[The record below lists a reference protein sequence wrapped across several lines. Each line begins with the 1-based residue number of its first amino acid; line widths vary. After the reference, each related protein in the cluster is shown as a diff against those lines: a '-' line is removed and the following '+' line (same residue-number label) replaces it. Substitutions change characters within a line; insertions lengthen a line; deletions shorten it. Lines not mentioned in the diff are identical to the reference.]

1 MNRNLCVVVCAL
13 LTIGLCAQSSYAAQ
27 PSQSGIAKVNHV
39 IIAMQE
45 NHSFDNYF
53 GVLALA
59 QGSPYHSPAR
69 GNSCAR
75 DPNPATCVEGLSCIA
90 HPDGTYTCS
99 NSNPDASGSNVSAF
113 HSNDYCPA
121 PDLDHGWAS
130 SHKEGN
136 YLAPNSMLKSSPN
149 DGFARVNDLTEQPD
163 NGVETATEDKTM
175 GFYNEDDLPFYYS
188 LAETFAIDD
197 HYHCDVVGPTVPN
210 RFYLMAATSFG
221 HLTTTEI
228 VPPAGGY
235 KPVTGTIFDK
245 LDAAGITWVDYFSDI
260 PQAGEFRAQDA
271 THFKPV
277 ASFFTDA
284 ATGNLPQVALVDPL
298 LAGET
303 NLATDEH
310 PPHDVRAGEYFMSQ
324 IVSAVRT
331 SPNWKDSILF
341 ITYDEH
347 GGAYDHQAPPPA
359 SQQGALN
366 PDGINPG
373 QCEDISNPPASTKP
387 GGGANC
393 STSQTVDAP
402 QLCPTFTVTGP
413 YPSSCANFNQLGFR
427 VPFIAVSP
435 FAKPHY
441 VSHTTGDHTS
451 ILKLIETRWLH
462 GVNLTLRD
470 KNANPLLDLFDFA
483 NAPLMN
489 VNLSLLAP
497 APPPNLA
504 TDGNGSCTTP
514 STSVP

>member
-1 MNRNLCVVVCAL
+1 MKRSVGVVVCAVL
-13 LTIGLCAQSSYAAQ
+13 AIGVSARSSRAAG
-27 PSQSGIAKVNHV
+27 PSGLAKVNHV

-53 GVLALA
+53 GALALA
-59 QGSPYHSPAR
+59 QNSPYHSPAP
-69 GNSCAR
+69 GKTSCAG
-75 DPNPATCVEGLSCIA
+75 DPHPTTCVEGLSCTV
-90 HPDGTYTCS
+90 HSDGTYSCT
-99 NSNPDASGSNVSAF
+99 NSNPDDSGPPVLSF

-136 YLAPNSMLKSSPN
+136 YSLPNSMLKSSPN
-149 DGFARVNDLTEQPD
+149 NGFVRVNDQTEQTD
-163 NGVETATEDKTM
+163 NGVETPTDDDTM
-175 GFYNEDDLPFYYS
+175 GFYSEDDLPFYYS

-197 HYHCDVVGPTVPN
+197 HYHASVVGPTIPN
-210 RFYLMAATSFG
+210 RFYLMVATSFG
-221 HLTTTEI
+221 HLTTSEI
-228 VPPAGGY
+228 VPPPAGGY
-235 KPVTGTIFDK
+235 KPITGTIFDL
-245 LDAAGITWVDYFSDI
+245 LDAANITWVDYFSDV
-260 PQAGEFRAQDA
+260 PQAAEFRTPDA

-277 ASFFTDA
+277 AAFFTDA

-310 PPHDVRAGEYFMSQ
+310 PPHDIRAGEYYMSQ
-324 IVSAVRT
+324 IVSAVRN

-347 GGAYDHQAPPPA
+347 GGAYDHQAPPRAP
-359 SQQGALN
+359 QGGALN

-373 QCEDISNPPASTKP
+373 QCEDLSNPGTSTKP

-393 STSQTVDAP
+393 SDSQTVDAP
-402 QLCPTFTVTGP
+402 GLCPAFTVAGP
-413 YPSSCANFNQLGFR
+413 YPASCANFNQLGFR
-427 VPFIAVSP
+427 VPFVAVSP

-441 VSHTTGDHTS
+441 VSHTVGDHTS
-451 ILKLIETRWLH
+451 LLKLIEMRWL
-462 GVNLTLRD
+462 NNASLTLRD
-470 KNANPLLDLFDFA
+470 KDANPILDMFDFA

-489 VNLSLLAP
+489 VNLSLLAQAP
-497 APPPNLA
+497 APNLA
-504 TDGNGSCTTP
+504 TDGNGDCTTP